1 MTEAINPTKQNAEP
15 LDVAPSVIPTL
26 EDFVDLDRY
35 PIHDTASP
43 VRQALIEQCRQ
54 ELDAVGCCRISDIIR
69 PESIERMR
77 QEVERQRANI
87 YWSEDSHNPYMTKE
101 DLSLPKEHPARFFAK
116 RSSGFVNSDILEEFS
131 DLRAIYNNDVMLQFI
146 SDCLGVAP
154 LYRWA
159 DPLGC
164 NPYSVMDEGNYF
176 PWHFDGNEF
185 TVSILVQE
193 PEKGGEF
200 QYCPDLR
207 TSDNENLEAVTQ
219 VLKGDP
225 SLVHSLALR
234 PGDMQIF
241 KGRFSMHRVTPV
253 EGKRSRYIAL
263 PTYMRDPDTVNR
275 PEHARQFYGRA
286 LPIHH
291 EREANRPDSLLD

>member
-1 MTEAINPTKQNAEP
+1 MTEAVNVNEQNAVE
-15 LDVAPSVIPTL
+15 LSVAPSVLPTL
-26 EDFVDLDRY
+26 ADFVDLETY
-35 PIHDTASP
+35 PIHDLDSP
-43 VRQALIEQCRQ
+43 KRKALVEQCRKD
-54 ELDAVGCCRISDIIR
+54 LDAVGCCRIPDIIR

-77 QEVERQRANI
+77 QEVERQRENI

-101 DLSLPKEHPARFFAK
+101 DTSLPEEHPARFFEK
-116 RSSGFVNSDILEEFS
+116 RSSGFVNSDILEDFS
-131 DLRAIYNNDVMLQFI
+131 DLRAIYDNDMMVQFV

-154 LYRWA
+154 IYRWA
-159 DPLGC
+159 DPLGR

-200 QYCPDLR
+200 QYYPDLR
-207 TSDNENLEAVTQ
+207 TPEDENLEEVAK
-219 VLKGDP
+219 VLNGDY
-225 SLVHSLALR
+225 SNVHSLELR

-275 PEHARQFYGRA
+275 PEHAKQFYGRA

-291 EREANRPDSLLD
+291 EREANRPDGLLD